1 MSPRTSSQF
10 EEIREEKRDLIIN
23 TALRLFANNGYY
35 STPISKIAKEADIS
49 KGLIYNYFESKE
61 DLLISIMDLFIE
73 KVGLLINPN
82 SDDEITNEEM
92 ENFFTLLIDSMKN
105 DNDLWKLQIQL
116 STQKEVSELVKS
128 RMNTGN
134 FLKQQQ
140 LIYKYFR
147 DRFENPEEEMLFYA
161 SIIKGFSLQ
170 FVLVPEMFSDK
181 TVNNLLSRLKKL
193 FIKEKL

>member
-23 TALRLFANNGYY
+23 TALRLF
-35 STPISKIAKEADIS
+35 AKEADIS

>member
-1 MSPRTSSQF
+1 MSPRTSTQF

-35 STPISKIAKEADIS
+35 STPISKIAKDADIS

-92 ENFFTLLIDSMKN
+92 ENFFTLLIDSMRN
-105 DNDLWKLQIQL
+105 DNELWKLQIQL
-116 STQKEVSELVKS
+116 STQKEVSELLKS

-147 DRFENPEEEMLFYA
+147 ERFENPEEEMLFYA

-170 FVLVPEMFSDK
+170 FVLVPEIYSEK
-181 TVNNLLSRLKKL
+181 TIINFITRLKNL